1 MHLNCANTFS
11 VRLPGCLVDLGGSRG
26 AAGRSCALPSKP
38 EAGYL
43 KDEIAFGVIRLV
55 DVRTEA
61 PPSFRSLFLEILQD
75 LEKAKNTR

>member
-1 MHLNCANTFS
+1 MFCKWYS
-11 VRLPGCLVDLGGSRG
+11 MGLVDLGGSRG

-75 LEKAKNTR
+75 INFFPLADVSYKTG

>member
-1 MHLNCANTFS
+1 MAQDGIERISGSC
-11 VRLPGCLVDLGGSRG
+11 GGSRG

-43 KDEIAFGVIRLV
+43 KDEIAFGVTGLV
-55 DVRTEA
+55 LVRTEA
-61 PPSFRSLFLEILQD
+61 APPFRSLFLEILQD

>member
-1 MHLNCANTFS
+1 MVPGGWWPKRKQRRRGS
-11 VRLPGCLVDLGGSRG
+11 VMR
-26 AAGRSCALPSKP
+26 ALYMPSKP

-61 PPSFRSLFLEILQD
+61 PPSFRSLFLKILQD

>member
-1 MHLNCANTFS
+1 MALS
-11 VRLPGCLVDLGGSRG
+11 GS
-26 AAGRSCALPSKP
+26 

-43 KDEIAFGVIRLV
+43 KDEIAFGAFKLV

-61 PPSFRSLFLEILQD
+61 PPPFRSLFLKVLQD